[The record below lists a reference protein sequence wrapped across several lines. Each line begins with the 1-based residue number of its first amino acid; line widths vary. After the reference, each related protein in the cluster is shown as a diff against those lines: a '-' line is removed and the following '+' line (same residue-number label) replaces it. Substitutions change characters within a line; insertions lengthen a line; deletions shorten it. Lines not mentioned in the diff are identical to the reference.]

1 MQSILDYNGKEERF
15 MKVLH
20 NGEEVEVA
28 EGTILNDFLR
38 KIGYRRVMV
47 KLNGQQIPASKFKE
61 TVLADGDEIIAK
73 RISGGG

>member
-1 MQSILDYNGKEERF
+1 

-20 NGEEVEVA
+20 NGEEVEIE
-28 EGTILNDFLR
+28 EGTVLNDFLR

-47 KLNGQQIPASKFKE
+47 KINGEQVMAAQFKTTILKE
-61 TVLADGDEIIAK
+61 GDEITAK

>member
-1 MQSILDYNGKEERF
+1 

-20 NGEEVEVA
+20 NGEEVEVV
-28 EGTILNDFLR
+28 EGTVLFDFLR

-47 KLNGQQIPASKFKE
+47 KLNGQQLPASKFKE
-61 TVLADGDEIIAK
+61 TVLADGDEIVAK

>member
-1 MQSILDYNGKEERF
+1 
-15 MKVLH
+15 MKILH

-28 EGTILNDFLR
+28 EGTVLNDFLR

-47 KLNGQQIPASKFKE
+47 KLNGQQIPASRFRE
-61 TVLADGDEIIAK
+61 TVLSEGDEVVAK

>member
-1 MQSILDYNGKEERF
+1 

-20 NGEEVEVA
+20 NGEEMEVP
-28 EGTILNDFLR
+28 EGMNVFDFTR

-47 KLNGQQIPASKFKE
+47 KVNGEQVTAAKFKE
-61 TVLADGDEIIAK
+61 TILKDGDEVTAK

>member
-1 MQSILDYNGKEERF
+1 

-28 EGTILNDFLR
+28 EGTVLNDFLR

-47 KLNGQQIPASKFKE
+47 KLNGQQIPASRFRE
-61 TVLADGDEIIAK
+61 TVLSEGDEVVAK

>member
-1 MQSILDYNGKEERF
+1 

-20 NGEEVEVA
+20 NGEEVETA

-47 KLNGQQIPASKFKE
+47 KLNGEQIPASKFKE
-61 TVLADGDEIIAK
+61 TILSEGDEVIAK